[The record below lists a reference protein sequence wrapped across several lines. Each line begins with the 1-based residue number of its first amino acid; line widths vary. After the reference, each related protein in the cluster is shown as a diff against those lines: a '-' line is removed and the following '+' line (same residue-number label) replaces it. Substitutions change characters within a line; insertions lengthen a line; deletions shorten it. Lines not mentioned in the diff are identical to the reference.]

1 LQENQQN
8 IDLLEV
14 ICWIETLTLAGD
26 GGGSTRHNEEA
37 KSRRN
42 YPVYV
47 FIIFLDHDASLVM
60 TEGGRD
66 ASFAMAGATNQPIFR
81 LSLFLQRW

>member
-1 LQENQQN
+1 MQENQQN

-47 FIIFLDHDASLVM
+47 VFSPRACRVWIATSLAA
-60 TEGGRD
+60 TRNDEERCIPGR
-66 ASFAMAGATNQPIFR
+66 N
-81 LSLFLQRW
+81 